1 MKLNLFFKIW
11 SVLYGSFGLGLFL
24 IPSLFMSQYG
34 VALND
39 TGVLMARILGSS
51 LTASAILF
59 FLNRNVSTDGKSQL
73 NILRTN
79 LVYNILD
86 TPVVLMAVLNG
97 TMNAMG
103 WIPVVLHIFLAC
115 SFGYFAFKKQ

>member
-1 MKLNLFFKIW
+1 
-11 SVLYGSFGLGLFL
+11 
-24 IPSLFMSQYG
+24 MSQYG

-79 LVYNILD
+79 LVYNIFD